1 MSIDTPHSTLK
12 TPTRAGAPR
21 QLSRGGRTGC
31 LYVAFYHI

>member
-1 MSIDTPHSTLK
+1 MYTDPPHSTLK
-12 TPTRAGAPR
+12 TPPRAGASR